1 MSKTPDFEW
10 ESLFDDEEDE
20 APPPATETEA
30 LPPAPESTALPADE
44 FPVLGGDEDEVFDFF
59 LAYEPRE
66 RGAGNEEGNSGRT
79 LFRCS
84 HCNLFV
90 AGTLQEHIR
99 SGSGCP
105 DNEELRVRLEE
116 SSKRG
121 GAKGGAISRDQG
133 MHSHSFDLTHV
144 LGKGIHG
151 ATVEQRMEWWAKA
164 GRKAKRRAGDVEGKC
179 TGCGMLRHTRQGK
192 DRKWCKHTSGSKYC
206 GIFRPL
212 KRKREEDE
220 EDDEEEDE
228 EEE

>member
-1 MSKTPDFEW
+1 MKSLSLSPPMQFRGTAIEKPCPQPTYCSKSINTNAIPIETFLTMSNKPIFEW

-30 LPPAPESTALPADE
+30 LPPAPETEALPADE
-44 FPVLGGDEDEVFDFF
+44 FPAFGGEEDEVFDYF

-121 GAKGGAISRDQG
+121 GAISRDQG

-144 LGKGIHG
+144 LGKGWFDPKN
-151 ATVEQRMEWWAKA
+151 R
-164 GRKAKRRAGDVEGKC
+164 EGSC
-179 TGCGMLRHTRQGK
+179 TSL
-192 DRKWCKHTSGSKYC
+192 
-206 GIFRPL
+206 FL
-212 KRKREEDE
+212 V
-220 EDDEEEDE
+220 
-228 EEE
+228 